1 MLFHFQFLQL
11 HFDSLR
17 LARRSDKESN
27 IMINQSY
34 IRSKLHINIAKI
46 PVVK

>member
-1 MLFHFQFLQL
+1 MLFHFQFL

-17 LARRSDKESN
+17 LARGSDKESY
-27 IMINQSY
+27 IMINEIYS
-34 IRSKLHINIAKI
+34 RSKLHINIAKI